1 MIVVVRVYLWSLKYS
16 QIKFGGLRSQ
26 FVIDNGSIQE
36 LLKFAKYSR
45 HHWCNSN
52 PHPKVKSSCSYNKI
66 LVLQIKGIQYAV
78 ACHCW
83 PHEKIRWHFRGDIK
97 VYEWCKSFLFVFKG
111 KFVQRLEFTWRFQAI
126 CDQGQRLSVVFVV
139 DGTT

>member
-1 MIVVVRVYLWSLKYS
+1 VIGLNSDKEHCSNLFTLWNSYLIYDCSWS
-16 QIKFGGLRSQ
+16 I
-26 FVIDNGSIQE
+26 FVIIKVFTNQVWWVEFTICYKNGSIQE
-36 LLKFAKYSR
+36 LVKFAKYSR

-83 PHEKIRWHFRGDIK
+83 PQEKIHWHFRGDTK
-97 VYEWCKSFLFVFKG
+97 VYEWCKSFLFVFN
-111 KFVQRLEFTWRFQAI
+111 L
-126 CDQGQRLSVVFVV
+126 L
-139 DGTT
+139 